1 MALMP
6 GTKLGPYE
14 IVALVGAGG
23 MGEVY
28 RARDPRL
35 QRAVAIKVLP
45 TAFSSD
51 AERLQRFQ
59 LEARVLSAL
68 NHPNLLAVFDVGA
81 QDNVHYLVSEYL
93 EGKTL
98 RERMNSGPLTNQ
110 KLSDYAIQL
119 AHGLAAAHEKGI
131 THRDLKPENIFI
143 TRDDR
148 IKILDFG
155 LATQSVTM
163 APHDDERD
171 GDGAKSHFSGRGSR
185 NRRLH
190 VTRTGTGTGRRSPQ

>member
-35 QRAVAIKVLP
+35 QRVVAIKVLP

-81 QDNVHYLVSEYL
+81 QDNVHYLVSDYL

-98 RERMNSGPLTNQ
+98 REKMNNGPLTNQ

-131 THRDLKPENIFI
+131 THRNLKPKNIFI
-143 TRDDR
+143 TCDGR

-155 LATQSVTM
+155 LARQAVTM
-163 APHDDERD
+163 AATHDDETVTAPNPTSAGVGFRSCRP
-171 GDGAKSHFSGRGSR
+171 ARG
-185 NRRLH
+185 
-190 VTRTGTGTGRRSPQ
+190 TPG